1 MHTKMIAFLSTS
13 LLAGLL
19 ATSAMATG
27 NNNGNGCRNRCGS
40 TATTNQGGHANQAQG
55 QIQGQI
61 QGQKAYGGRATAT
74 GGQGGNAQALGGAGG
89 QGGRGGAGGAGGLGG
104 TGYGGSSSVA
114 GSGNSRN
121 RNTVSARQANSQ
133 SMTYQESRERLQAP
147 GVYGSFAGSA
157 TSPCERNTFGIGGS
171 FPGGGGLFQVPVSSD
186 TCWGE
191 RQATFLMQSGCQNA
205 ALAVLAGDPVRVA
218 LANNPCGGRAS
229 SRAIR
234 AKY

>member
-1 MHTKMIAFLSTS
+1 MKTKMIAFLSTS

-40 TATTNQGGHANQAQG
+40 TSTTNQGGHATQAQGQAQG

-61 QGQKAYGGRATAT
+61 AHGGRGGRATAT
-74 GGQGGNAQALGGAGG
+74 GGQGGSAQALGGSGY
-89 QGGRGGAGGAGGLGG
+89 GGRGGAGGAGGAGGLGG
-104 TGYGGSSSVA
+104 QGGSASSSSASSVR
-114 GSGNSRN
+114 NSVGGQR
-121 RNTVSARQANSQ
+121 NSQ
-133 SMTYQESRERLQAP
+133 QMVYQESRERLQAP

-186 TCWGE
+186 TCWSE
-191 RQATFLMQSGCQNA
+191 RQADRLIAMGCSNA
-205 ALAVLAGDPVRVA
+205 GLAVLAGDPVRVA
-218 LANNPCGGRAS
+218 LANNPCGGGSR
-229 SRAIR
+229 RAIR